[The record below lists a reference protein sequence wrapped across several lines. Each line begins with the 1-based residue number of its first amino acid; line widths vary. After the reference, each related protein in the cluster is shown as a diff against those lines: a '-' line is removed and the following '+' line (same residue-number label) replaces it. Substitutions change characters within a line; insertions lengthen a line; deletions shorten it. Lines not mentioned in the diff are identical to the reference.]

1 MEGLEKLQRDLESR
15 DTSILALETLVVFLN
30 NMLAFVGN
38 LLTFVVVLRSP
49 RLRTIPNKFVI
60 SLAVSDILMA
70 IPALPLTTAVLVK
83 SDWPF
88 DYATCQFQGYF
99 GITLA
104 FASSETL
111 ALMSLNRYYRIV
123 RPNNYRRIFT
133 ARRTSIMIFAAW
145 VIASLVQLSY
155 VAAGHRYLFHAGKIF
170 CNQDGREPFSTI
182 LVSIFG
188 GVPMSIISFCCFN
201 VFRSVRAHTKTCFR
215 DVAWNRVN
223 VEDIKVARILLVM
236 VLAYVICFSPVII
249 IESID
254 FFSRGSYL
262 PRQVYLFYTVAATLS
277 SSVNPVIYGVMNR
290 TFRQEY
296 KRLLRLDRVFKVR
309 PVITAGQTGFILTSP
324 GRTRVLPLETKHAEV
339 TETLSQPVKEE
350 TSINRTGLMH

>member
-1 MEGLEKLQRDLESR
+1 MEGLEKPQRNLESR
-15 DTSILALETLVVFLN
+15 DTSIVALETLVVFLN

-38 LLTFVVVLRSP
+38 LLTLAVVLRAP
-49 RLRTIPNKFVI
+49 RLRMIPSKFVI

-70 IPALPLTTAVLVK
+70 IPAWPLTTAVLVK

-88 DYATCQFQGYF
+88 DYVTCHFQGYF

-111 ALMSLNRYYRIV
+111 AVMSLNRYYRIV

-145 VIASLVQLSY
+145 VIASLVQPPY
-155 VAAGHRYLFHAGKIF
+155 VAAGHRFLFHAGKIY

-201 VFRSVRAHTKTCFR
+201 VFRSVRAHTKECFR

-223 VEDIKVARILLVM
+223 VENIKDARILLVM
-236 VLAYVICFSPVII
+236 VLANVICFSPVK
-249 IESID
+249 SLSQST
-254 FFSRGSYL
+254 FS
-262 PRQVYLFYTVAATLS
+262 VAALTCQGK
-277 SSVNPVIYGVMNR
+277 Y
-290 TFRQEY
+290 TF
-296 KRLLRLDRVFKVR
+296 
-309 PVITAGQTGFILTSP
+309 LTQSW
-324 GRTRVLPLETKHAEV
+324 
-339 TETLSQPVKEE
+339 QPC
-350 TSINRTGLMH
+350 RAL